1 MPSSSEYN
9 ASLQSVVSLSLE
21 QRKAA
26 EARFLKLLEI
36 AFGSASKVRRAY
48 CERLAV
54 RSPRAENPWEKATT
68 EEIRVITHGKK
79 FYWKPLSWR

>member
-9 ASLQSVVSLSLE
+9 AFLQSVVSLSLE

-26 EARFLKLLEI
+26 EARFLQLLEI
-36 AFGSASKVRRAY
+36 AFGSASKVHGAY

-54 RSPRAENPWEKATT
+54 RSPRAE
-68 EEIRVITHGKK
+68 
-79 FYWKPLSWR
+79 KP